1 VAVAR
6 SPRIRAAVV
15 RSGARQFEK
24 DMILFLKSPGG
35 RKYEV
40 LKEAALSKQLR
51 IGAVEER
58 TSKFARLAKKSLGPK
73 PSPRHQADHIQDL
86 QLGGRN
92 VAENAQW
99 LIDRE
104 VASLGASIKH
114 QLKAHGIGTRVKD
127 VILGIA
133 KEMK

>member
-1 VAVAR
+1 
-6 SPRIRAAVV
+6 
-15 RSGARQFEK
+15 
-24 DMILFLKSPGG
+24 MILFLKFRGG

-40 LKEAALSKQLR
+40 LKEAAMAKQLR

-58 TSKFARLAKKSLGPK
+58 TSKFARLAKKTLGPK

-104 VASLGASIKH
+104 NASLGSSIKH
-114 QLKAHGIGTRVKD
+114 QLKAHRFGTRVKD
-127 VILGIA
+127 VIIGLA
-133 KEMK
+133 KDMK